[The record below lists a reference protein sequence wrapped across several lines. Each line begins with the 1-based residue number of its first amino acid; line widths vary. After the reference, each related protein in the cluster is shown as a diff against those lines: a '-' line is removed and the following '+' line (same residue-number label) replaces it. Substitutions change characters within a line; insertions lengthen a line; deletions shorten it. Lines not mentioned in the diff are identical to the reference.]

1 MLSFLI
7 FFCDNFIWIEIIFI
21 KINNFYNALSQSMY
35 IDLLP
40 IPSEHAKSTH
50 RKTLQEIQCN
60 ISVDKMPAKDINNS
74 SVSQKT
80 IFHLCILNHE
90 TKSNAEE
97 SQHSI
102 NRF

>member
-1 MLSFLI
+1 MTNYISWRWLKARTISS
-7 FFCDNFIWIEIIFI
+7 N
-21 KINNFYNALSQSMY
+21 NALPQSMY

-60 ISVDKMPAKDINNS
+60 ISVDKMPVKDINNS

-80 IFHLCILNHE
+80 IFHLCILYDKRNHE
-90 TKSNAEE
+90 TKPNAGE